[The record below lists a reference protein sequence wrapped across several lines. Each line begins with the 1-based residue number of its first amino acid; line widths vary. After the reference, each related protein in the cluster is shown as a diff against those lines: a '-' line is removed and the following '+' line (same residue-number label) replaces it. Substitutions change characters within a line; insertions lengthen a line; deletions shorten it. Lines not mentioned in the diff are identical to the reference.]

1 MTRVARVEAG
11 SMISVGGGGG
21 GGRQPACE
29 RRAEHCVW
37 RLDALRAFALRKIG
51 QFPYV
56 AG

>member
-11 SMISVGGGGG
+11 SMISVGGG

-37 RLDALRAFALRKIG
+37 RLDALRAFVLRKTG